1 LTNIEYAS
9 QILPGAVHRKINF
22 PEGGAFTSGFRERGR
37 AMTPMT
43 SRLVLTKQ
51 PTHASLA
58 ADNGWRTP
66 LSIETYCDVRVLN
79 FELNIN
85 NQ

>member
-1 LTNIEYAS
+1 MSHEIAFEMFYGLEYRWNS
-9 QILPGAVHRKINF
+9 ILAVA
-22 PEGGAFTSGFRERGR
+22 GAFTSVFREPGR

-43 SRLVLTKQ
+43 SKLVLTKP

-66 LSIETYCDVRVLN
+66 LPIETYCDVRVLN